1 MKRSLGEQIRYYRKD
16 VLKITQAELAKR
28 ADIPFIS
35 LSMAERGKIKQPWFQ
50 TVVKIIKWLEVDF
63 NTFIEGIEIDK

>member
-1 MKRSLGEQIRYYRKD
+1 MATKRNLGEQIRYYRKD

-35 LSMAERGKIKQPWFQ
+35 LSMIERGKIKQPAFQ
-50 TVVKIIKWLEVDF
+50 TVLKIIRWLDVDLNKF
-63 NTFIEGIEIDK
+63 VQDIEG